1 MMTSILCCPTD
12 SAYCRGRSRTG
23 RHPNGPHDPFGNPKR
38 SKSSVSFANRTCLTV
53 SCPWMED
60 KKSPTLPKSHCESS
74 PTGNTASAKTERTR
88 GGASSSS
95 VVSCLVPVNINSP
108 TTARVLQRTTFSSR
122 SLVSQFSIRRHSSF
136 SFSSSSSSS
145 CSFPNAPTP
154 ISAARAC
161 EASRQSRAFVSSVSR
176 RHHGLLKT
184 ATSRVSPEE
193 PPLRVE
199 SNVIKTNTGASA
211 SNEAYTSCAS
221 VNGRKSHRLHCISL
235 SSA

>member
-12 SAYCRGRSRTG
+12 SAYFFCERKVSVLYRQTVSGFGKGPIRTCRGRSRTG

-136 SFSSSSSSS
+136 SSSSSS
-145 CSFPNAPTP
+145 PRHPRRLEPLRPPHRPRT
-154 ISAARAC
+154 RRRRRH
-161 EASRQSRAFVSSVSR
+161 RQSAF
-176 RHHGLLKT
+176 
-184 ATSRVSPEE
+184 
-193 PPLRVE
+193 PPSGQPPRP
-199 SNVIKTNTGASA
+199 
-211 SNEAYTSCAS
+211 
-221 VNGRKSHRLHCISL
+221 RPRP
-235 SSA
+235 